1 MENKKKNVIIIDTAT
16 FPNGFVRKIK
26 KNFRGF
32 KFIILDNFDKKNLH
46 RKVENAHVLINCPR
60 SFFTEE
66 LFNKFYKMEW
76 VHTSAAG
83 IEQYMIPS
91 LIQSNITF
99 TNGKILQ
106 GPEVADHAVSILL
119 AFTRNLKMHLSN
131 RFYKV
136 KRPLE
141 LLRKKVLI
149 VGFGGIGKCLYER
162 LTGFGMDIDIISEE
176 IVPILHNVGNF
187 YEIDQITKVA
197 KNYDVIISAA
207 PLTKTTTK
215 IFNYDFFNKMK
226 KNSIFI
232 NVSRGGLVDT
242 KALMKDKLIKK
253 FWGIGLDVVDPEPLP
268 KNHFLRKKENV
279 IITNHTAGL
288 SDKNRSRAYD
298 LIFNNLKRYKD
309 NKMLFNEVNK
319 NEGY

>member
-1 MENKKKNVIIIDTAT
+1 
-16 FPNGFVRKIK
+16 
-26 KNFRGF
+26 
-32 KFIILDNFDKKNLH
+32 
-46 RKVENAHVLINCPR
+46 
-60 SFFTEE
+60 
-66 LFNKFYKMEW
+66 MEW

-131 RFYKV
+131 TFYKV

-176 IVPILHNVGNF
+176 VVPILHNVGNF

-215 IFNYDFFNKMK
+215 IFNYDFFNKNEK
-226 KNSIFI
+226 KT
-232 NVSRGGLVDT
+232 VYLLMYQEVD
-242 KALMKDKLIKK
+242 
-253 FWGIGLDVVDPEPLP
+253 
-268 KNHFLRKKENV
+268 
-279 IITNHTAGL
+279 
-288 SDKNRSRAYD
+288 
-298 LIFNNLKRYKD
+298 
-309 NKMLFNEVNK
+309 
-319 NEGY
+319 